1 MVNDKFM
8 FFENFKSTADKLP
21 DDMRLKFYDALTDY
35 VFKGL
40 EPEDQVIAALVNA
53 FKPSLD
59 KVERRGGNNN
69 PHGQNQHSEVKTGQN
84 RSKVFN
90 IGQTEELSGQ
100 NEGKKDQEG
109 RSFLETETETET
121 ETEVKNN
128 LTVIKK
134 EKSAKKFQK
143 PTIDEIKAY
152 CEETKNIIDPV
163 RFLDFYESKGWK
175 VGKSSMTDWKAAVRG
190 WASRQ
195 RTMKAAASLLGVKSE
210 TYGGDIP
217 L

>member
-1 MVNDKFM
+1 MVSDKFM

-40 EPEDQVIAALVNA
+40 EPEDPVISALVNA

-59 KVERRGGNNN
+59 KIERRGGNNN
-69 PHGQNQHSEVKTGQN
+69 PNGQNQHSDVKTGQN
-84 RSKVFN
+84 RSKEVKN
-90 IGQTEELSGQ
+90 YLSKELLDQ
-100 NEGKKDQEG
+100 NEVEEGQEG
-109 RSFLETETETET
+109 RSFLEAETETETET
-121 ETEVKNN
+121 EEKNN
-128 LTVIKK
+128 LTVTQK
-134 EKSAKKFQK
+134 EKSTKKFRK

-152 CEETKNIIDPV
+152 CKETENIIDPV

-175 VGKSSMTDWKAAVRG
+175 VGKSPMADWKAAVRG
-190 WASRQ
+190 WASRE
-195 RTMKAAASLLGVKSE
+195 RTIKAAASLLGVKSE